1 MRLSGKQRLNLYH
14 VVKVCLL
21 VKVIIKA
28 VSNVH
33 EVLHVLKVLLRQ
45 SCVVLRLVLVGIM

>member
-21 VKVIIKA
+21 VKIVIKA
-28 VSNVH
+28 VSDVH
-33 EVLHVLKVLLRQ
+33 EVLHVLEVLLRQ
-45 SCVVLRLVLVGIM
+45 SSVVFRLVLVGIM